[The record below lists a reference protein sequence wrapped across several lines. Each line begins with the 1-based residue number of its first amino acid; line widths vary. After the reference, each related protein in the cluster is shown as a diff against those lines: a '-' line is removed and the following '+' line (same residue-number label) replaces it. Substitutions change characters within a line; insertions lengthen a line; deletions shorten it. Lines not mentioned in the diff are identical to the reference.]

1 LLSLDLNHSI
11 PTNNHKTAKRETAL
25 ERVLNSLLTEFR
37 GKEFMKIKIIK
48 RTASEKIKEEKPAAE
63 NKQTAKINGRKVTE
77 TVKSWIDDL
86 RQKRERERL
95 SVKELFRIEPC
106 T

>member
-1 LLSLDLNHSI
+1 M
-11 PTNNHKTAKRETAL
+11 TATEIAL
-25 ERVLNSLLTEFR
+25 ERVLSFPLIEFR

-48 RTASEKIKEEKPAAE
+48 RTAEKIMKEIPAAE
-63 NKQTAKINGRKVTE
+63 NDQLKKTDARKAAGA
-77 TVKSWIDDL
+77 VKSWIDDL

-106 T
+106 A